1 MKKIEI
7 LVGVGSWESLNAA
20 AQAKA
25 DAVYLGLKDFNL
37 RAFAKNFELSEL
49 KKIVDFCHKNKMKVY
64 LALNSIVY
72 DNELGKVGKILTE
85 AKKAKIDA
93 IICSD
98 LAVMKLAK
106 ARGLPIHVSTQ
117 MSISNSLAAQ
127 QLEKMFGTE
136 RIVLAREL
144 SLEKIKEFKKKT
156 KVGIEVF
163 CHGSMCISISGR
175 CFLSLNCFDK
185 SANKGECTQVCRR
198 TFYMKECEESLDVV
212 GNTIFS
218 SKDLCTIEF
227 LDKIVGLGPVA
238 LKIEG
243 RTKPAEY
250 VYVVTKV
257 YKSAL
262 KDIAEKKFT
271 EKKKKAYLKELETVY
286 NRGFT
291 SGFYFSTPGKESIH
305 TQDASLETE
314 SKIYLGNVSNY
325 YAKIGVGELKLQNEA
340 KVGDELQ
347 AEGKTTFFRQKVS
360 SIQKD
365 GKNIKVGK
373 KGEKVG
379 FKLKDRVRIK
389 DKLFLIKKSN

>member
-1 MKKIEI
+1 MKKIEV
-7 LVGVGSWESLNAA
+7 LVGVGDWPCLQAA
-20 AQAKA
+20 KRAKA
-25 DAVYLGLKDFNL
+25 DAVYFGLKDFNL

-49 KKIVDFCHKNKMKVY
+49 KKVVDFCHKSKMKAY
-64 LALNSIVY
+64 LTLNSIVY
-72 DNELGKVGKILTE
+72 DNELGKVGKILSE
-85 AKKAKIDA
+85 AKKAKVDA

-106 ARGLPIHVSTQ
+106 ARKLPIHVSTQ
-117 MSISNSLAAQ
+117 MSISNSLAVEQ
-127 QLEKMFGTE
+127 IEKMFGVE
-136 RIVLAREL
+136 RVVLAREL
-144 SLEKIKEFKKKT
+144 SIENIKKLKKKT

-163 CHGSMCISISGR
+163 CHGSMCVSISGR

-198 TFYMKECEESLDVV
+198 TFYLKESDKNLDVV

-218 SKDLCTIEF
+218 SKDLCTMGF

-250 VYVVTKV
+250 VYVTAKV

-271 EKKKKAYLKELETVY
+271 EKKKKAYLKELGTVY

-305 TQDASLETE
+305 TQGASLETE

-325 YAKIGVGELKLQNEA
+325 YVKIGVAELKLQNE
-340 KVGDELQ
+340 VRIGDELQ
-347 AEGKTTFFRQKVS
+347 AEGKTTFFRQKIT

-365 GKNIKVGK
+365 GKAIKIGK

-379 FKLKDRVRIK
+379 LKLKDRTRIK
-389 DKLFLIKKSN
+389 DKLFLIK

>member
-7 LVGVGSWESLNAA
+7 LVGVGDWPCLQAA
-20 AQAKA
+20 KRAKT
-25 DAVYLGLKDFNL
+25 DAVYFGLKDFNL

-49 KKIVDFCHKNKMKVY
+49 KKVVDFCHKSKMKAY
-64 LALNSIVY
+64 LTLNSIVY
-72 DNELGKVGKILTE
+72 DNELGKVGKILSE
-85 AKKAKIDA
+85 AKKAKVDA

-106 ARGLPIHVSTQ
+106 ARKLPIHVSTQ
-117 MSISNSLAAQ
+117 MSISNSLAVEQ
-127 QLEKMFGTE
+127 IEKMFGVE
-136 RIVLAREL
+136 RVVLAREL
-144 SLEKIKEFKKKT
+144 SIENIKELKKKT

-163 CHGSMCISISGR
+163 CHGSMCVSISGR

-185 SANKGECTQVCRR
+185 SANNGECTQVCRR
-198 TFYMKECEESLDVV
+198 TFYMKESDKNLDVV

-218 SKDLCTIEF
+218 SKDLCTMGF

-250 VYVVTKV
+250 VYVTAKV

-271 EKKKKAYLKELETVY
+271 EKKKKAYLKELGTVY

-291 SGFYFSTPGKESIH
+291 SGFYFSTPGKEGIH

-325 YAKIGVGELKLQNEA
+325 YVKIGVAELKLQNE
-340 KVGDELQ
+340 VRIGDELQ
-347 AEGKTTFFRQKVS
+347 AEGKTTFFRQKIT

-365 GKNIKVGK
+365 GKAIKIGK

-379 FKLKDRVRIK
+379 LKLKDRTRIK
-389 DKLFLIKKSN
+389 DKLFLIK